1 MHDLLPSF
9 TVLHESFGYLL
20 DGVAPDGEDD
30 SVCSFESE
38 EGTEIEISQRRN
50 AERLNDVLGDVF
62 PG

>member
-30 SVCSFESE
+30 TVCSLECK
-38 EGTEIEISQRRN
+38 EGTEMKASQRRN
-50 AERLNDVLGDVF
+50 AKRLNDVLRDVL